1 MALLMKI
8 YPIPLLRQFNCHGL
22 PATGSQ

>member
-8 YPIPLLRQFNCHGL
+8 KI
-22 PATGSQ
+22 T